1 MKPDDIKSHPLVFT
15 ESTGEEMDPS
25 ETGGKRKTAQ
35 FFNSRR
41 GTDDATMQPDELRS
55 SRQRLDRTET
65 RNGRRQSPPAE
76 RVNKLTFVI
85 LVQSDADVCQSRR
98 NSYPALG

>member
-1 MKPDDIKSHPLVFT
+1 MKPDDIKSHSLVFT
-15 ESTGEEMDPS
+15 ESTGAERDPS
-25 ETGGKRKTAQ
+25 ETGGRKKKKQ
-35 FFNSRR
+35 LNSTR

-85 LVQSDADVCQSRR
+85 LVQSDADGCQSRR